1 MKVRNLYSNES
12 ELIRSASM
20 QNRRA
25 QEELYQ
31 KYASKMLSVCRYYI
45 RDLHHAEDV
54 LMGGFLKAFTRLPQL
69 NDFKKFPGWLRKIM
83 VNECLG
89 FIRSKNQLIFINEEN
104 SYQTEEIQSFELDF
118 SVEEVQLWID
128 QLPESQKVIFI
139 LYAIEGYSHQEIGT
153 QLNIPLGTSKGT
165 LSRARKTLQE
175 KIKTYYLKKNERA
188 QS

>member
-1 MKVRNLYSNES
+1 
-12 ELIRSASM
+12 
-20 QNRRA
+20 
-25 QEELYQ
+25 
-31 KYASKMLSVCRYYI
+31 
-45 RDLHHAEDV
+45 
-54 LMGGFLKAFTRLPQL
+54 L

-89 FIRSKNQLIFINEEN
+89 FIRSKNQLIFVDEEN
-104 SYQTEEIQSFELDF
+104 SYQTEEIKSFQLDF